1 MTVACT
7 RKTDIHDNSYL
18 SLQDGSTLFFG
29 SERLFEYI
37 DVLFAVR
44 KLIGERLQFSLQAQ
58 ELSVLP
64 GEILLHLVNLCKTNI
79 CSKYVKNSPE
89 TPLQTR
95 PPSSGQISR
104 TTFPPKTPL
113 QNTNAAMFC
122 FKSIKN
128 NEICSHRT
136 DVGIKH

>member
-1 MTVACT
+1 MP
-7 RKTDIHDNSYL
+7 IHCQRNSYL

-44 KLIGERLQFSLQAQ
+44 KLIGEHLQFSLQAQ

-79 CSKYVKNSPE
+79 RSKYVENWNSPSN
-89 TPLQTR
+89 QTSKLWSNR
-95 PPSSGQISR
+95 PEKA
-104 TTFPPKTPL
+104 FAECK
-113 QNTNAAMFC
+113 
-122 FKSIKN
+122 
-128 NEICSHRT
+128 CSH
-136 DVGIKH
+136 VLL

>member
-7 RKTDIHDNSYL
+7 RKTDIHYNSYL

-44 KLIGERLQFSLQAQ
+44 KLIGEHLQFSLQTQ

-64 GEILLHLVNLCKTNI
+64 GEILLHLVNLCKTNTW
-79 CSKYVKNSPE
+79 SKYVENSNCLSNQTSKLWSNLKHNRPE
-89 TPLQTR
+89 KA
-95 PPSSGQISR
+95 
-104 TTFPPKTPL
+104 FADCK
-113 QNTNAAMFC
+113 
-122 FKSIKN
+122 
-128 NEICSHRT
+128 CSN
-136 DVGIKH
+136 VSL